1 MDTRAA
7 VGWYGDVTTVR
18 RMLLALA
25 AAAVMSA
32 CGGASQ
38 TRITPPPSAT
48 AATVYPE
55 TVVYRAYGDA
65 YLADLTMETP
75 SGTRQVADVEL
86 PAEETWL
93 MHSGEFVYVSAQSK
107 GETGSITCEIAVD
120 GKVISRTT
128 SEGAYVIASC
138 QGTVP

>member
-1 MDTRAA
+1 MTTTPRTLLAIAA
-7 VGWYGDVTTVR
+7 VTALMSGCAPATT
-18 RMLLALA
+18 APA
-25 AAAVMSA
+25 
-32 CGGASQ
+32 
-38 TRITPPPSAT
+38 TPEPTPT
-48 AATVYPE
+48 PATVYPE

-120 GKVISRTT
+120 GKVISRNE
-128 SEGAYVIASC
+128 SDGAYVIASC

>member
-1 MDTRAA
+1 MR
-7 VGWYGDVTTVR
+7 DVTTVSR
-18 RMLLALA
+18 TLLAVA
-25 AAAVMSA
+25 AAALMSGCA
-32 CGGASQ
+32 PAS
-38 TRITPPPSAT
+38 TAPATPEPSPT
-48 AATVYPE
+48 PATVYPE

-107 GETGSITCEIAVD
+107 SETGSITCEIAVD